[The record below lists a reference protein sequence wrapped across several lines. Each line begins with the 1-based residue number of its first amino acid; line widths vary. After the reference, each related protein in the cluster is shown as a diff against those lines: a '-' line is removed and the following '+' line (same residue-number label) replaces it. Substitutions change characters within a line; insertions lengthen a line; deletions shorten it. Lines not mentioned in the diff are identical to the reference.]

1 MPSPKRNQLNSVKT
15 IRNSEKIMHV
25 PGAIVGKR
33 YQIIQK
39 LGREARGK
47 TYLAKD
53 LQATG
58 DSRCA
63 IEQLQPQF
71 NNELGWQVVEQR
83 LTKEVAILERL
94 GDHPQIPQ
102 IYGYFVENKQ
112 FYLVRE
118 YIDGD
123 DLEREVERNIFD
135 EADGIYLIY
144 DVLRILDFIHK
155 TGVVHRD
162 VKPAHLI
169 RRKQDNTFVLINF
182 GAVREIEATEINFQ
196 GRSNSAEALNTSG
209 YMAPEQK
216 VGKSSFSSDIYAL
229 GKTVIYALSGSSPEQ
244 LEQNNPD
251 WPHKYQLSPKFQTIL
266 GKMISFEVGD
276 RYRSALEVLYDLKPL
291 IKIKQVVGERYRI
304 TRYLGGTSGIE
315 TYLAD
320 NLRRNYQSPCLIKQI
335 ELPDSNPSTKAKIER
350 RFLEEL
356 SILERLGYHEQIP
369 QLWDHFEENE
379 EFYVVQEYIP
389 GENLAEKLQRQDI
402 SEAQLIQI
410 LESTLSV
417 LAFIHQHRI
426 IHRNI
431 KPSNLMIRNVDQQIV
446 LTDFGILADIKTLP
460 NGTLDSSQTKD
471 KKNYLSPEQI
481 AGRPTIS
488 SDIYALGMT
497 AIEVLTKT
505 KPGELSRNKQTG
517 ELLWQQG
524 IVVNRRLAKIIDKMI
539 SLDVGQ
545 RYQSAERV
553 LHDLY
558 KINPQSPRPII
569 QKSILPQ
576 TQTQTQT
583 VKTKK
588 KWFQPFHL
596 AVGALG
602 IACLLGSIEFAFP
615 TLRPIYYWYQGKQV
629 LAKQPETALN
639 TFTKAIDLK
648 PNSFLAWL
656 GRANAL
662 YSLERYP
669 EALEAYYEA
678 IRLNSEDPQTWKKQG
693 DTLYSLD
700 RFTEAIAAY
709 DSALELQQDDRTIF
723 NHRGKA
729 LYKLE
734 RYPEAL
740 VMQER
745 ALATDSL
752 NAQFLSDRAK
762 VLIALERYYDAL
774 TVLNRVQAIEPL
786 NLQLWQDK
794 PQALEALERPQEAQR
809 VYQEVID
816 NYDKLTQEQPENE
829 NLWLTKGDFFV
840 ASKMYQ
846 KAVSTYEQ
854 AIQINSSS
862 YWGWFGKGKALFQ
875 LGQHNEALA
884 ALDKALE
891 IRPESYLAWQAR
903 GLVFQNGINDLTKAI
918 LQYDQAIAI
927 NPNYAPV
934 WRDRGLALNQ
944 QGKYS
949 QAIESFSQA
958 NKLNG
963 QDLETWLGLA
973 TAWTAMGENGNALS
987 SLDRAIEIEPQNPE
1001 IWLQKGSILT
1011 NNLMYNE
1018 ACDTYRESQ
1027 KVTANSP
1034 SISEAMAILGCR
1046 IE

>member
-1 MPSPKRNQLNSVKT
+1 MPSPQRNQINSVKT
-15 IRNSEKIMHV
+15 IRNFEKIMHV

-58 DSRCA
+58 ESRCV
-63 IEQLQPQF
+63 IEQLQPKF
-71 NNELGWQVVEQR
+71 KNELDWQVVEQR
-83 LTKEVAILERL
+83 LIKEVAILERL
-94 GDHPQIPQ
+94 GDHPQIPRL
-102 IYGYFVENKQ
+102 YGYFVENKQ

-123 DLEREVERNIFD
+123 DLEGEVERHVLD
-135 EADGIYLIY
+135 EAEGIHLIH
-144 DVLRILDFIHK
+144 DVLRILDFVHK

-182 GAVREIEATEINFQ
+182 GAVREIEATEISFS
-196 GRSNSAEALNTSG
+196 GSSVSSEALNAAA

-216 VGKSSFSSDIYAL
+216 TGKSSFSSDIYAL
-229 GKTVIYALSGSSPEQ
+229 GKTVFYALSGRIPQE
-244 LEQNNPD
+244 LEVIESDLPRN
-251 WPHKYQLSPKFQTIL
+251 YQLSPKFKAMID
-266 GKMISFEVGD
+266 KMMSVEICD
-276 RYRSALEVLYDLKPL
+276 RYKSALEVLYDLKPL
-291 IKIKQVVGERYRI
+291 IKIKQVVGGRYRI
-304 TRYLGGTSGIE
+304 TRYLGGASGIE
-315 TYLAD
+315 TYVAD

-335 ELPDSNPSTKAKIER
+335 ELPDSSPSTKAKIER

-379 EFYVVQEYIP
+379 EFYLVQEYIQ
-389 GENLAEKLQRQDI
+389 GENLAERLQREDI
-402 SEAQLIQI
+402 SEAQLIRI
-410 LESTLSV
+410 LESTLLV

-431 KPSNLMIRNVDQQIV
+431 KPSNLMIRNIDQQIV
-446 LTDFGILADIKTLP
+446 LIDFGILADIKTLP

-505 KPGELSRNKQTG
+505 KPGELARNKQTG
-517 ELLWQQG
+517 ELLWQQK

-539 SLDVGQ
+539 NLDVGQ
-545 RYQSAERV
+545 RYQSAEKV
-553 LHDLY
+553 LNDLY
-558 KINPQSPRPII
+558 KINPQSPKPII
-569 QKSILPQ
+569 QKLALPQ
-576 TQTQTQT
+576 AQA

-588 KWFQPFHL
+588 NWLQPFHL
-596 AVGALG
+596 IVGALG
-602 IACLLGSIEFAFP
+602 ILCLLGSIEFAFP
-615 TLRPIYYWYQGKQV
+615 TVRPIYYWYQGKQL

-648 PNSFLAWL
+648 PNSLLAWS

-669 EALEAYYEA
+669 EALEAYHES
-678 IRLNSEDPQTWKKQG
+678 IQLNSKDPQIWKKQG
-693 DTLYSLD
+693 DTLYNLD
-700 RFTEAIAAY
+700 RFTEAIASY
-709 DSALELQQDDRTIF
+709 DRALELQQDDGTIF

-740 VMQER
+740 VMQDS
-745 ALATDSL
+745 ALEIDSL

-774 TVLNRVQAIEPL
+774 TVLNRVQVIEPL
-786 NLQLWQDK
+786 DLQLWQDK
-794 PQALEALERPQEAQR
+794 SLVLKALERPQEAQR
-809 VYQEVID
+809 VHQEVID
-816 NYDKLTQEQPENE
+816 NYDKLTQEQPLNE

-840 ASKMYQ
+840 ASGMYQ

-854 AIQINSSS
+854 AIQINSNS
-862 YWGWFGKGKALFQ
+862 YWGWLGKGKALFQ
-875 LGQHNEALA
+875 LGRNNEAIA

-891 IRPESYLAWQAR
+891 IRPESYLALEAR
-903 GLVFQNGINDLTKAI
+903 GLVFQNGTNDLTTAI
-918 LQYDQAIAI
+918 AQYDRAIAI

-934 WRDRGLALNQ
+934 WRERGLALNQ
-944 QGKYS
+944 QGKYF
-949 QAIESFSQA
+949 QAIESFSHA
-958 NKLNG
+958 NKLND

-973 TAWTAMGENGNALS
+973 TAWTAMGENGKALS
-987 SLDRAIEIEPQNPE
+987 SLDRAIEIQPQNPE

-1027 KVTANSP
+1027 KVAPNSP
-1034 SISEAMAILGCR
+1034 SITEAMVILGCR
-1046 IE
+1046 ME